1 MSTVRF
7 RVVIVGL
14 SFLFIFLSGFW
25 LSRTGKPYNG
35 LIFTIH
41 KLVGLAMGVF
51 LIMTIKQVHQVAP
64 LGPVEITAI
73 VVTALF
79 FAATVTMGSLLSI
92 GKPMPTFISMMNKL
106 FPYPTVLSTA
116 VSLYLLLSRK

>member
-7 RVVIVGL
+7 RAVIVGL
-14 SFLFIFLSGFW
+14 SFFFIFLSGFW
-25 LSRTGKPYNG
+25 LSRTGKRYNG

-92 GKPMPTFISMMNKL
+92 GKPMPPVVSMMNKL
-106 FPYPTVLSTA
+106 FPYPTVLST
-116 VSLYLLLSRK
+116 VVTLYLLSRK

>member
-14 SFLFIFLSGFW
+14 SFLFIFLSGFS

-41 KLVGLAMGVF
+41 KLVGLALGVF
-51 LIMTIKQVHQVAP
+51 LVMTIRQVHQVAP

-79 FAATVTMGSLLSI
+79 FATTVTMGSLLSI
-92 GKPMPTFISMMNKL
+92 GKPMPTVISMMNKL
-106 FPYPTVLSTA
+106 FPYPTVLST
-116 VSLYLLLSRK
+116 VVTLYLLSRK

>member
-25 LSRTGKPYNG
+25 LSRIGKPYNG

-92 GKPMPTFISMMNKL
+92 GKPMPTVISMMNKL
-106 FPYPTVLSTA
+106 FPYPTVLST
-116 VSLYLLLSRK
+116 VVTLYLLSRK

>member
-7 RVVIVGL
+7 RVVIAGL

-92 GKPMPTFISMMNKL
+92 GKPMPTVISMMNKL
-106 FPYPTVLSTA
+106 FPYPTVLST
-116 VSLYLLLSRK
+116 VVTLYLLSRK

>member
-14 SFLFIFLSGFW
+14 SFIFIFLSGFW

-92 GKPMPTFISMMNKL
+92 GKPMPTVISMMNKL
-106 FPYPTVLSTA
+106 FPYPTVLST
-116 VSLYLLLSRK
+116 VVTLYLLSRK

>member
-14 SFLFIFLSGFW
+14 SFLFIFVSGFW

-92 GKPMPTFISMMNKL
+92 GKPMPTVISMMNKL
-106 FPYPTVLSTA
+106 FPYPTVLST
-116 VSLYLLLSRK
+116 VVTLYLLSRK

>member
-92 GKPMPTFISMMNKL
+92 GKPMPTVISQMNKL
-106 FPYPTVLSTA
+106 FPYPTVLST
-116 VSLYLLLSRK
+116 VVTLYLLSRK

>member
-92 GKPMPTFISMMNKL
+92 GKPMPTVISMMNKL
-106 FPYPTVLSTA
+106 FPYPTVLST
-116 VSLYLLLSRK
+116 VVTLYLLSRK

>member
-14 SFLFIFLSGFW
+14 SFLFIFLSGCW
-25 LSRTGKPYNG
+25 LRRTGKPYNG

-92 GKPMPTFISMMNKL
+92 GKPMPTVISMMNKL
-106 FPYPTVLSTA
+106 FPYPTVLST
-116 VSLYLLLSRK
+116 VVTLYLLSRK

>member
-25 LSRTGKPYNG
+25 LRRTGKPYNG

-92 GKPMPTFISMMNKL
+92 GKPMPTVISMMNKL
-106 FPYPTVLSTA
+106 FPYPTVLST
-116 VSLYLLLSRK
+116 VVTLYLLSRK